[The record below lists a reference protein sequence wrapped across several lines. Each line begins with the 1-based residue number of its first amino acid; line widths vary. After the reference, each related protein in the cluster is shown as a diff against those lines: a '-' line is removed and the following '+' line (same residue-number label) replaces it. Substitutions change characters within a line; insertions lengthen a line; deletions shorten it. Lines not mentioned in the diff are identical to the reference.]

1 MVLVKISFI
10 IFIIP
15 IFLRCFD
22 FYLFARLRTFFAI
35 FVNFL
40 IHPQSSQKDVSF
52 LDDFYHARVA
62 KAARFTKEFIWPIMF
77 YVENLILEYL
87 VSTVHG
93 VQARHR

>member
-15 IFLRCFD
+15 IFLRFD

-62 KAARFTKEFIWPIMF
+62 KAARFTKEFI
-77 YVENLILEYL
+77 
-87 VSTVHG
+87 
-93 VQARHR
+93 